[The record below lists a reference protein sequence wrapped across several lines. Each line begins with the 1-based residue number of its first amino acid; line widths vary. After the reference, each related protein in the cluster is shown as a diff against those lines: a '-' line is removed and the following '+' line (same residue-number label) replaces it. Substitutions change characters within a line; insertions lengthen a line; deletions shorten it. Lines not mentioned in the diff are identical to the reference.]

1 MRCPRP
7 AALTAAIV
15 VFASLSVSGSSDPS
29 SASQTPSPSS
39 VEALQKQADK
49 ARGELSKATKDWEEH
64 NKQLSASEEKLK
76 KTLADL
82 GAADAQLEQIRAPL
96 ARLAANSYK
105 EPGLLGVPALV
116 GGDDPDQALA
126 TATDLTMLSNDQKS
140 LIDKA
145 GVLRKQHEQLA
156 ATAQDLQSRNAIEQA
171 RLQQQINGLK
181 ARSAALTAQLT
192 AALKKLDPNTRLRL
206 TCKVSLVAD
215 ARKFPNGLIPSRYLC
230 PLPQSGRSLR
240 ADAAL
245 AFYKL
250 NAAYKSHFGTQMCLT
265 DSYRPL
271 AEQQRIYSQRPGMA
285 AVPGHSNHGYGT
297 AVDLCGGVQSQGSAQ
312 FNWLQSNSRRYEFFH
327 PSWAYSSPFEPW
339 HWEYTKENNPTS
351 SD

>member
-1 MRCPRP
+1 MRSPRP
-7 AALTAAIV
+7 VALIATITAV
-15 VFASLSVSGSSDPS
+15 VLLLMSSASDPS
-29 SASQTPSPSS
+29 SAAQKPTESS
-39 VEALQKQADK
+39 VEALRKQADK
-49 ARGELSKATKDWEEH
+49 AKNELAKATKDWEDR

-82 GAADAQLEQIRAPL
+82 GAADAQLNQIREPL

-105 EPGLLGVPALV
+105 EPGLLGVPALI
-116 GGDDPDQALA
+116 GGEDPDQSLA
-126 TATDLTMLSNDQKS
+126 AATDLTMLSNEQKS

-145 GVLRKQHEQLA
+145 AQLRKQHEQLA
-156 ATAQDLQSRNAIEQA
+156 ATAQDLQSRNAIEST

-181 ARSAALTAQLT
+181 SRAAALTTQLT
-192 AALKKLDPNTRLRL
+192 SALNKLDPNTRLRL
-206 TCKVSLVAD
+206 TCRTSLVAE

-245 AFYKL
+245 AFYRL
-250 NAAYKSHFGTQMCLT
+250 NAAYKKRFGVQMCLT

-271 AEQQRIYSQRPGMA
+271 AEQQRIYADRPGMA

-312 FNWLQSNSRRYEFFH
+312 FNWLESNSKSYEFFH

-339 HWEYTKENNPTS
+339 HWEYTKENNNTG

>member
-1 MRCPRP
+1 VRSPRP
-7 AALTAAIV
+7 AALIAAIS
-15 VFASLSVSGSSDPS
+15 VFASLLMAGASDRS

-39 VEALQKQADK
+39 VEALRKQADK
-49 ARGELSKATKDWEEH
+49 ARNELSKATKEWEARS
-64 NKQLSASEEKLK
+64 KQLSTSEEKLK

-82 GAADAQLEQIRAPL
+82 GVADAQLNQIREPL
-96 ARLAANSYK
+96 ARLAASSYK
-105 EPGLLGVPALV
+105 EPGLLGIPALL

-126 TATDLTMLSNDQKS
+126 AATDLTMLSNEQKA

-145 GVLRKQHEQLA
+145 GQLRKQHEQLA
-156 ATAQDLQSRNAIEQA
+156 ATAQDLQSRNAIEQT
-171 RLQQQINGLK
+171 RLQQEIGGLK
-181 ARSAALTAQLT
+181 ARAAALTSQLT

-206 TCKVSLVAD
+206 TCRTSLVAD
-215 ARKFPNGLIPSRYLC
+215 ARKYPNGLIPARYLC
-230 PLPQSGRSLR
+230 PLPQPGRALR

-245 AFYKL
+245 AFYNL
-250 NAAYKSHFGTQMCLT
+250 NAAYKRRFGTQMCLT

-312 FNWLQSNSRRYEFFH
+312 FSWLQANSKHYEWFH

-339 HWEYTKENNPTS
+339 HWEYTKENTPTG

>member
-1 MRCPRP
+1 MRSPRP
-7 AALTAAIV
+7 AALIAAIV
-15 VFASLSVSGSSDPS
+15 VFASLSVSGASNPL

-49 ARGELSKATKDWEEH
+49 ARNELSAATKDWEDRS
-64 NKQLSASEEKLK
+64 KRLSASEAKLK
-76 KTLADL
+76 QTLADL
-82 GAADAQLEQIRAPL
+82 GEADAQLDQIREPL
-96 ARLAANSYK
+96 ARLAASSYK
-105 EPGLLGVPALV
+105 EPGLLGVPALLSS
-116 GGDDPDQALA
+116 DDPDQALA
-126 TATDLTMLSNDQKS
+126 AATDLTMLSNDQKA

-145 GVLRKQHEQLA
+145 GLLTKQHEQLA

-171 RLQQQINGLK
+171 RLQQEINGLK
-181 ARSAALTAQLT
+181 ARAAALTSELT

-206 TCKVSLVAD
+206 TCRSSLVAE

-230 PLPQSGRSLR
+230 PLPQPGRMLR

-245 AFYKL
+245 AFYRL
-250 NAAYKSHFGTQMCLT
+250 NAAYKAHFGTQMCLT

-271 AEQQRIYSQRPGMA
+271 AEQQQIYSQRPGMA

-297 AVDLCGGVQSQGSAQ
+297 AVDLCGGVQNQGSAE
-312 FNWLQSNSRRYEFFH
+312 FDWLQTNSKRYEWFH

-351 SD
+351 GD

>member
-1 MRCPRP
+1 LPSLRP
-7 AALTAAIV
+7 AALIAAIL
-15 VFASLSVSGSSDPS
+15 VFASLLMSGASDRS
-29 SASQTPSPSS
+29 SAAQTPSPHS

-49 ARGELSKATKDWEEH
+49 ARNELSNATKAWEERSKRL
-64 NKQLSASEEKLK
+64 NSSEEKLK

-82 GAADAQLEQIRAPL
+82 GVADAQLNQIREPL

-105 EPGLLGVPALV
+105 EPGLLGIPALI

-126 TATDLTMLSNDQKS
+126 VATDLTMLSNEQKA
-140 LIDKA
+140 LVDKA
-145 GVLRKQHEQLA
+145 GQLRKQHEQLA

-171 RLQQQINGLK
+171 RLQQEVGGLK
-181 ARSAALTAQLT
+181 SRAAVLTSQLT
-192 AALKKLDPNTRLRL
+192 AALKKLDPNARLRL
-206 TCKVSLVAD
+206 TCKSSLVAD
-215 ARKFPNGLIPSRYLC
+215 ARKYPNGLIPSRYLC
-230 PLPQSGRSLR
+230 PLPQPGRMLR

-245 AFYKL
+245 AFYNL
-250 NAAYKSHFGTQMCLT
+250 NAAYKRRFGTEMCLT

-312 FNWLQSNSRRYEFFH
+312 FSWLQSNSKRYEFFH

-339 HWEYTKENNPTS
+339 HWEYTKENIPAS

>member
-1 MRCPRP
+1 VRSPRP
-7 AALTAAIV
+7 AALVAAIS
-15 VFASLSVSGSSDPS
+15 VFATLWVSGASDRS

-39 VEALQKQADK
+39 VEALRKQADK
-49 ARGELSKATKDWEEH
+49 ARNELSGATKAWEARS
-64 NKQLSASEEKLK
+64 KQLAASEEKLK
-76 KTLADL
+76 KTLADI
-82 GAADAQLEQIRAPL
+82 GAADAQLDQIRAPL
-96 ARLAANSYK
+96 ARLAANAYK
-105 EPGLLGVPALV
+105 EPGVLGTPALV
-116 GGDDPDQALA
+116 AGDDPDAALSA
-126 TATDLTMLSNDQKS
+126 AADLTMLSNDQKA

-145 GVLRKQHEQLA
+145 GQLTKQREQLA
-156 ATAQDLQSRNAIEQA
+156 AAAQDLQSRNAIEQA

-181 ARSAALTAQLT
+181 ARAAALTAQLT

-206 TCKVSLVAD
+206 TCRASLVAE
-215 ARKFPNGLIPSRYLC
+215 ARKFPNGLIPSRFLC
-230 PLPQSGRSLR
+230 PLPQPGRMLR

-250 NAAYKSHFGTQMCLT
+250 NAAYKQRFGTQMCLT

-312 FNWLQSNSRRYEFFH
+312 FNWLQSNSKRYEWFH

-339 HWEYTKENNPTS
+339 HWEYTKENTPTGN
-351 SD
+351 D

>member
-1 MRCPRP
+1 VRSPRP
-7 AALTAAIV
+7 AALIAAIL
-15 VFASLSVSGSSDPS
+15 VFTSLSVSGASDRS

-39 VEALQKQADK
+39 VEALRKQADK
-49 ARGELSKATKDWEEH
+49 AKSELSKATKSWEDRG
-64 NKQLSASEEKLK
+64 KQLNASEEKLK
-76 KTLADL
+76 QTLADL
-82 GAADAQLEQIRAPL
+82 GAADAQLDQIREPL

-105 EPGLLGVPALV
+105 EPGLLGVPALI

-126 TATDLTMLSNDQKS
+126 AATDLTLLSNGQKT

-145 GVLRKQHEQLA
+145 GQLRKQHEQLA

-171 RLQQQINGLK
+171 RLQQDVTGLK
-181 ARSAALTAQLT
+181 ARAAALTAKLT
-192 AALKKLDPNTRLRL
+192 ADLKKLDPNTRLRL
-206 TCKVSLVAD
+206 TCRTSLVAD
-215 ARKFPNGLIPSRYLC
+215 ARKYPNGLIPSRYLC

-245 AFYKL
+245 AFYRL

-312 FNWLQSNSRRYEFFH
+312 FNWLQSNSKRYEFFH
-327 PSWAYSSPFEPW
+327 PSWAYSNPFEPW
-339 HWEYTKENNPTS
+339 HWEYTKENTPTS

>member
-1 MRCPRP
+1 VRSPRP
-7 AALTAAIV
+7 AALIAAIL
-15 VFASLSVSGSSDPS
+15 VFTSLSVSGASDRS
-29 SASQTPSPSS
+29 SASQTPSPGS
-39 VEALQKQADK
+39 VGALQKQADK
-49 ARGELSKATKDWEEH
+49 ARGELAKATKAWEARS
-64 NKQLSASEEKLK
+64 KQLKVSEDKLK
-76 KTLADL
+76 TTLADL
-82 GAADAQLEQIRAPL
+82 GAADAQLAQIREPL
-96 ARLAANSYK
+96 ARLAANTYK
-105 EPGLLGVPALV
+105 QPDILGVPALI

-126 TATDLTMLSNDQKS
+126 AATDLTLLSGDQKA

-145 GVLRKQHEQLA
+145 GQLRKQHEQLA

-171 RLQQQINGLK
+171 RLQQEISGLK
-181 ARSAALTAQLT
+181 ARAAALTTQLT
-192 AALKKLDPNTRLRL
+192 AALKKLDPNTRLQL
-206 TCKVSLVAD
+206 TCRSSLVSD

-230 PLPQSGRSLR
+230 PLPQPGRSLR

-250 NAAYKSHFGTQMCLT
+250 NAAYKRRFGTQMCLT
-265 DSYRPL
+265 DSYRSL
-271 AEQQRIYSQRPGMA
+271 GEQQRIYSQRPGMA

-312 FNWLQSNSRRYEFFH
+312 FTWLQSNSKRYEWFH

-339 HWEYTKENNPTS
+339 HWEYTKENNPTT

>member
-1 MRCPRP
+1 VRSPRP
-7 AALTAAIV
+7 AALIAAIV
-15 VFASLSVSGSSDPS
+15 VFASLSVSGASDRS

-39 VEALQKQADK
+39 VEALRKQADK
-49 ARGELSKATKDWEEH
+49 AKNELSKATKSWEDRS
-64 NKQLSASEEKLK
+64 KQLSVSEDKLK

-82 GAADAQLEQIRAPL
+82 GTADAQLDQIREPL

-105 EPGLLGVPALV
+105 EPGVLGVPALI
-116 GGDDPDQALA
+116 GGEDPDQALA
-126 TATDLTMLSNDQKS
+126 TATDLTMLSNDQKA
-140 LIDKA
+140 LITRA
-145 GVLRKQHEQLA
+145 GQLRKQHEQLA
-156 ATAQDLQSRNAIEQA
+156 ATAQDLQSRNAIEQT
-171 RLQQQINGLK
+171 RLQQEVNGLK
-181 ARSAALTAQLT
+181 ARAAALTARLT
-192 AALKKLDPNTRLRL
+192 ADLKKLDPSTRLRL
-206 TCKVSLVAD
+206 TCKTSLVAD
-215 ARKFPNGLIPSRYLC
+215 ARKYPNGLIPSRFLC
-230 PLPQSGRSLR
+230 PLPQPGRMLR

-250 NAAYKSHFGTQMCLT
+250 NAAYKAHFGTQMCLT

-271 AEQQRIYSQRPGMA
+271 AEQQRIYAQRPGMA

-312 FNWLQSNSRRYEFFH
+312 FSWLQSNSKRYEWFH

-339 HWEYTKENNPTS
+339 HWEYTKENTPVS

>member
-1 MRCPRP
+1 VRSPRP
-7 AALTAAIV
+7 AALIAAIS
-15 VFASLSVSGSSDPS
+15 VFASLLMAGASDRS

-39 VEALQKQADK
+39 VEALRKQADK
-49 ARGELSKATKDWEEH
+49 ARNELSKATKTWETRS
-64 NKQLSASEEKLK
+64 KQLNTSEEKLK

-82 GAADAQLEQIRAPL
+82 GVADEQLNQIREPL
-96 ARLAANSYK
+96 ARLAVSSYK
-105 EPGLLGVPALV
+105 EPGLLGIPALL

-126 TATDLTMLSNDQKS
+126 AATDLTMLSNEQKA

-145 GVLRKQHEQLA
+145 GQLRKQHEQLA
-156 ATAQDLQSRNAIEQA
+156 ATAQDLQSRNAIEQT
-171 RLQQQINGLK
+171 RLQQEIGGLK
-181 ARSAALTAQLT
+181 ARAAALTSQLT

-206 TCKVSLVAD
+206 TCRTSLVAD
-215 ARKFPNGLIPSRYLC
+215 ARKYPNGLIPSRYLC
-230 PLPQSGRSLR
+230 PLPQPGRSLR

-245 AFYKL
+245 AFYNL
-250 NAAYKSHFGTQMCLT
+250 NAAYKRRFGTQMCLT

-312 FNWLQSNSRRYEFFH
+312 FNWLQSNSKRYEWFH

-339 HWEYTKENNPTS
+339 HWEYTKENTPAS

>member
-1 MRCPRP
+1 MRSPRP
-7 AALTAAIV
+7 AALIAAIV
-15 VFASLSVSGSSDPS
+15 VFASLSVSGASDPS

-39 VEALQKQADK
+39 VKALQKQADK
-49 ARGELSKATKDWEEH
+49 ARTELSKATKDWEDRS
-64 NKQLSASEEKLK
+64 KQLTASEAKLK

-82 GAADAQLEQIRAPL
+82 GAADAQLAQIREPL
-96 ARLAANSYK
+96 ARLAADSYK
-105 EPGLLGVPALV
+105 EPGLLGVPALI

-126 TATDLTMLSNDQKS
+126 TATDLTMLSNDQKA

-145 GVLRKQHEQLA
+145 GQLRKQHEQLA

-171 RLQQQINGLK
+171 RLQQEVNGLK

-192 AALKKLDPNTRLRL
+192 ADLKRLDPNTRLRL
-206 TCKVSLVAD
+206 SCKSRMAAE
-215 ARKFPNGLIPSRYLC
+215 ARQYPNGLIPSRYMC
-230 PLPQSGRSLR
+230 PLPQPGRMLR

-250 NAAYKSHFGTQMCLT
+250 NAAYEAHFGTQMCLT

-297 AVDLCGGVQSQGSAQ
+297 AVDLCGGVQTQGSAQ
-312 FNWLQSNSRRYEFFH
+312 FDWLQSNSKRYEWFH

-339 HWEYTKENNPTS
+339 HWEYTKENTPTS